1 MMTVA
6 EQYDQ
11 HFENLQRVVNALDWA
26 RKQDLDLEWLGSF
39 LDDYCESNN
48 IPAAIEYANREWD
61 L

>member
-1 MMTVA
+1 MTQA
-6 EQYDQ
+6 EAFDKKFAQ
-11 HFENLQRVVNALDWA
+11 LQQVVNALDWA
-26 RKQDLDLEWLGSF
+26 RRQDLDLEWLQSF